1 MDGSRGRGSGIVGV
15 GGLHDAGPASA
26 DDLAAAAAMDAI
38 RQDRVLDNGAVT
50 VSVSQGTA
58 TVSGVVDGNTV
69 RARVLEIVENMDG
82 IYRVVDRLL
91 VR

>member
-1 MDGSRGRGSGIVGV
+1 MKAARWTAVVAVGAA
-15 GGLHDAGPASA
+15 LWASA